1 MTIIDS
7 DLIFRQAAGGI
18 SVERNFFDKNPVMCD
33 IFNNMSDAVYFIDN
47 RGTILFVNTAG
58 EKLDGYALKDI
69 KGKTVMEAYHLKP
82 SESPLLRVVCS
93 HEPLHEH
100 FFRYYINDREVY
112 QVCNTFPVQLE
123 DGYWGAFSIQ
133 KDITSLKRTIDRN
146 IELQKKLFVDDNNKE
161 VSDKYYTF
169 DSIIGDH
176 ELLLQCKKMAY
187 HAAQSDSS
195 VMLTGMTG
203 TGKELFAQSI
213 HAASKRAQKPFL
225 AINCAAI
232 PETLIEGLLF
242 GTVKGAY
249 TGAVDRKGLF
259 VEADGGTLFLDEVNS
274 MPLSSQVK
282 LLRALEERKVQPLG
296 SKVEIPFNTRVISSC
311 NATPREV
318 FDKKL
323 IREDL
328 FYRLAVVNIQIP
340 SLKDRKSDIFLLAH
354 HFIAL
359 YNDIYGKNVLHM
371 EDEITRF
378 FLSYEWPGNVR
389 QLRNCIEGAM
399 NMVGDKEISI
409 KRKHLPFY
417 LLQEN
422 PTADEDYRIYQ
433 ELHSDSDS
441 VLMLSDDEKKP
452 EAEKPSNKPKAKKKS
467 GVMAE
472 IRQAERDAIVSA
484 LKEAGGN
491 VSKAARILG
500 LSRQTLVYRI
510 KKYEIE

>member
-1 MTIIDS
+1 M
-7 DLIFRQAAGGI
+7 
-18 SVERNFFDKNPVMCD
+18 ERNFFDNNPVMRD

-69 KGKTVMEAYHLKP
+69 KGKTIMEAYHLKP

-100 FFRYYINDREVY
+100 FFRYYINDREVF

-133 KDITSLKRTIDRN
+133 KDITGLKRTIDRN
-146 IELQKKLFVDDNNKE
+146 IELQKQLFAENNGKNID
-161 VSDKYYTF
+161 DKYYTF

-176 ELLLQCKKMAY
+176 ELLRQCKQMAY
-187 HAAQSDSS
+187 NAAQNDSS

-213 HAASKRAQKPFL
+213 HAASKRANKPFL
-225 AINCAAI
+225 SINCAAI

-274 MPLSSQVK
+274 MPISSQAK

-296 SKVEIPFNTRVISSC
+296 SKNEIPFDIRIISSC
-311 NATPREV
+311 NAMPRDIFE
-318 FDKKL
+318 KKL
-323 IREDL
+323 LREDL

-340 SLKDRKSDIFLLAH
+340 PLKDRKSDIFLLAH
-354 HFIAL
+354 HFIAFYNEL
-359 YNDIYGKNVLHM
+359 YQKNVLHI

-399 NMVGDKEISI
+399 NMVGENEISI
-409 KRKHLPFY
+409 KRQHLPFY

-422 PTADEDYRIYQ
+422 PTAEEDYRIYQ
-433 ELHSDSDS
+433 ELHT
-441 VLMLSDDEKKP
+441 DDEMLNPGGVPGSGKK
-452 EAEKPSNKPKAKKKS
+452 EDKPGKAKKKD

-472 IRQAERDAIVSA
+472 IRKTERDAIVAA

-491 VSKAARILG
+491 VSKAARNLG
-500 LSRQTLVYRI
+500 LSRQTLVYRM